1 MPANHCGKSLSNSSG
16 TTVLVS
22 TVPLVTPGSGV
33 IFAAIAMYPNSAMS
47 PSRKLYAGS
56 AAMLRLMTS
65 RLRLASTPVM
75 LCGYRN
81 SASAEP
87 SARVTYCHWLAPLR
101 SVALVLAN
109 LVSAAAK
116 MLCQPPSL

>member
-1 MPANHCGKSLSNSSG
+1 MLRVNRFAAAMDMMAAGTSAPIATAANAMPANHCGKSLSNSSG

-56 AAMLRLMTS
+56 ADMLRLMTS

-75 LCGYRN
+75 LCG
-81 SASAEP
+81 
-87 SARVTYCHWLAPLR
+87 
-101 SVALVLAN
+101 
-109 LVSAAAK
+109 
-116 MLCQPPSL
+116 